1 MLLFFF
7 NLTSNSQMMETG
19 HDILFFW
26 VARMA
31 MLGLHLTGRAPFN
44 TVYLHGLVRDDK
56 GRKMSKSLG
65 NVVDPLEIIR
75 DFGTDALRFTVA
87 TGELG
92 GRKAGGRMYY

>member
-1 MLLFFF
+1 MHALSLCPTPTFI
-7 NLTSNSQMMETG
+7 NSQMMETG

-87 TGELG
+87 TGE
-92 GRKAGGRMYY
+92 GREYACKP